1 MDRPQSRPR
10 SPLCE
15 SHAEELASMATH
27 ALGTLLAVGALVTM
41 LLRSQGDILRSV
53 SAGVFGTTLVLLYLS
68 STLYHATTCPRRKP
82 LLQALDHACIYLL
95 IAGSYTP
102 LTLVA
107 LRGPWG
113 WSLFGIVWFMA
124 LGGVLLKTLH
134 RGKRDTWW
142 STALY
147 IAMGWLAVV
156 ALGPMM
162 RALPPAG
169 LAWMVAGGLCYTF
182 GVIFFAW
189 RKLRF
194 NHAIWHLFVLA
205 GSACH
210 VVATIGYIL
219 R

>member
-1 MDRPQSRPR
+1 MPPEPQRPR

-15 SHAEELASMATH
+15 SKAEELASTATH
-27 ALGTLLAVGALVTM
+27 ALGTALAIGALVAM
-41 LLRSQGDILRSV
+41 ILVADGEVFRTV
-53 SAGVFGTTLVLLYLS
+53 SASVFGGTLVLLYLS
-68 STLYHATTCPRRKP
+68 STLYHATSCERRKP

-113 WSLFGIVWFMA
+113 WSLFGIVWMMA
-124 LGGVLLKTLH
+124 FGGVLLKTLS
-134 RGKRDTWW
+134 RGKRDSWW

-147 IAMGWLAVV
+147 IVMGWLAVI
-156 ALGPMM
+156 AWGPMI
-162 RALPPAG
+162 RALPVAG
-169 LAWMVAGGLCYTF
+169 VAWMVAGGLCYTL
-182 GVIFFAW
+182 GVIFFSW
-189 RKLRF
+189 RRLRF

-210 VVATIGYIL
+210 VIATVLYIL

>member
-1 MDRPQSRPR
+1 MPDDNPRPR

-15 SHAEELASMATH
+15 SRAEELASMATH
-27 ALGTLLAVGALVTM
+27 ALGTALAIVALVTM
-41 LLRSQGDILRSV
+41 VLMAEGEAFKTI
-53 SAGVFGTTLVLLYLS
+53 SASVFGGTLILLYLS
-68 STLYHATTCPRRKP
+68 STLYHATSCPRRKTM
-82 LLQALDHACIYLL
+82 LQALDHACIYLL

-102 LTLVA
+102 LSLVA

-113 WSLFGIVWFMA
+113 WSLFGAVWFLA
-124 LGGVLLKTLH
+124 LGGVLLKTLG

-147 IAMGWLAVV
+147 IFMGWLAVF

-162 RALPPAG
+162 RALPVAG
-169 LAWMVAGGLCYTF
+169 IAWLVAGGLCYTL

-189 RKLRF
+189 RGLRF

-210 VVATIGYIL
+210 VIATALYIL